1 MSMYAEDLL
10 LQSKPCTLLAC
21 RPHRSASCSVLKSC
35 SEIWGNLLPELM
47 NELAAIIEVL
57 LRCSPPQNAGLCT
70 QHSGSL
76 ANLIT
81 FLRALQS
88 HGLVCVYVCVSVWE
102 QRERMTEVNLQVYI
116 FRRCVCVSLWRQ
128 LFLWM
133 QWKTPHSSNKHSQ
146 RLSDWY
152 VPSDGDSL

>member
-1 MSMYAEDLL
+1 
-10 LQSKPCTLLAC
+10 
-21 RPHRSASCSVLKSC
+21 
-35 SEIWGNLLPELM
+35 M

-88 HGLVCVYVCVSVWE
+88 HGLVCVYVCVCGGTEGENDRSELASV
-102 QRERMTEVNLQVYI
+102 Y
-116 FRRCVCVSLWRQ
+116 F
-128 LFLWM
+128 
-133 QWKTPHSSNKHSQ
+133 
-146 RLSDWY
+146 
-152 VPSDGDSL
+152 